1 MARRSLSAVLL
12 SPTTVGLVLSLGLS
26 GCGPSFDPPSELKS
40 LRVLGVQKDKP
51 YAQPGDEVNLQMLWH
66 DGSED
71 AGRPVI
77 RGFLSGCFN
86 PVGDLYAGCFASLG
100 DPSNVRFEVGDSDE
114 FSFTIPSDII
124 TSRPPPPD
132 PKQPPYGLSFV
143 FFAVCAGASLEPVE
157 PTEEAGFPLRCLDED
172 RRPLGSDDFVA
183 GYTQVYV
190 FDEFENQNPI
200 VTGFSFRDVD
210 HDVDDQFTCV
220 GEECVAEAASPVEVS
235 NVECD
240 AQAERCIPR
249 CADDGE
255 VGQCDEFPFRPLI
268 DPESA
273 EPDSITAAA
282 YGRNYEEQVW
292 VNYYAT
298 RGSVRSPVR
307 LVNDATGGFN
317 EDYGTKF
324 LAPKEPGPVRLFAVV
339 HDNRGGMS
347 WSGTT
352 IWVK

>member
-1 MARRSLSAVLL
+1 MATRALSAALRLPAVLAF
-12 SPTTVGLVLSLGLS
+12 TLGLS
-26 GCGPSFDPPSELKS
+26 ACGPSFDPPSELKS

-51 YAQPGDEVNLQMLWH
+51 YAKPGDEVNLQMLWH

-77 RGFLSGCFN
+77 RAFLSGCFN
-86 PVGDLYAGCFASLG
+86 PVGDLYAGCFTSFA
-100 DPSNVRFEVGDSDE
+100 DPANVRFEVGESDD
-114 FSFTIPSDII
+114 FSFTIPSDLI

-143 FFAVCAGASLEPVE
+143 FFAVCAGDRLELVE
-157 PTEEAGFPLRCLDED
+157 PTPDAGFPLRCLDED
-172 RRPLGSDDFVA
+172 GTPLGSDDFVA

-210 HDVDDQFTCV
+210 HDVEDPFSCV
-220 GEECVAEAASPVEVS
+220 GEECVAEAQNPVDVS
-235 NVECD
+235 SVVCED
-240 AQAERCIPR
+240 QAERCISR

-255 VGQCDEFPFRPLI
+255 VGKCDEFPLRPLI
-268 DPESA
+268 DPASA

-298 RGSVRSPVR
+298 RGALRSPVR

-317 EDYGTKF
+317 DDYGTKF